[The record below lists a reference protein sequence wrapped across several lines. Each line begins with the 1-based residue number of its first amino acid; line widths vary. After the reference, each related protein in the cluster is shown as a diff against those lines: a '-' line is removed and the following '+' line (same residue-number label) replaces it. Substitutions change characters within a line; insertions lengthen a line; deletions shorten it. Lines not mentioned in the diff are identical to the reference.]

1 MDSLTQIILE
11 AYNSLTEGSEK
22 NFNRKAKFFKDVE
35 TGSWYNMIPY
45 QQIEIQPDAA
55 KIQSLKA
62 EQHLGKPQRI
72 PSGTVFMAGKN
83 SKEANTNPGAYVWD
97 NVGGEVPYTALYNY
111 FLQKAREG
119 AEGGE
124 KREDGSEAFPEVDIT
139 NEPLDSEATAA
150 YQESLRATEAEI
162 RTQKLENRLG
172 RSLVDAEKRMVK
184 NLYGTAYKNDRLYRG
199 IWNRWQERT
208 GADAAT
214 TQDALDFADEVVTA
228 YEDLFKI
235 NQEILHGTKK
245 LKDLSPAD
253 RELLQAFTF
262 RKGELYYRG
271 RTPERFAGEV
281 AGELIADDST
291 SRQARFGLRVST
303 KSNTALEALDQ
314 LRNLKDEEGNYLLP
328 KSSDESMAKAKD
340 SAFRAQSGLVF
351 EHTLEFLNTLQTK
364 GMSAAPKALEKL
376 IKNVPKLQDMAIAA
390 EENRAVPLEF
400 TDAYTVG
407 ILEVV
412 KDAAE
417 KFGVEDPTAAQT
429 IATFI
434 GQFVSRS
441 RTFMDIMPKGLN
453 AKQSGTEGAGFM
465 DNGEI
470 RNSDLTIKSSK
481 ELSEMVD
488 TLTDKGVKGVR
499 SDQDLD
505 VSLKYFHGQGG
516 KVDLGMRDARPLV
529 QRPDNVRT
537 AQGTQASRLGT
548 LAGDSELAAKTEE
561 ALEKESIAT
570 KDFLKSIMNTN
581 LGTLKVMLRDK
592 AKSANYG
599 KSKALGEIS
608 KAMSTYKNT
617 KDPVKKASAE
627 HKLIALYGNLH
638 RNSLPPEERN
648 MLYANHFMTNGM
660 STSENQII
668 VASFPDEQNYAM
680 HEDKLM
686 EAVAL
691 RILRGELK
699 IQTKQG
705 GATFYDGTKAVA
717 GVGSRFKDGRSKM
730 GASINKKYF
739 QTLTSKL

>member
-1 MDSLTQIILE
+1 MNADL
-11 AYNSLTEGSEK
+11 LTEAILTAYVALTEEV
-22 NFNRKAKFFKDVE
+22 NPRTANRFVRFFKDKN
-35 TGSWYNMIPY
+35 TGQWYDLNTMKYESIP
-45 QQIEIQPDAA
+45 
-55 KIQSLKA
+55 
-62 EQHLGKPQRI
+62 
-72 PSGTVFMAGKN
+72 
-83 SKEANTNPGAYVWD
+83 
-97 NVGGEVPYTALYNY
+97 VGGEPRPGQPAKTESGSVKMVDANGDQQALGAQKYPEYYNY
-111 FLQKAREG
+111 FLQQAQSG
-119 AEGGE
+119 AESGE
-124 KREDGSEAFPEVDIT
+124 KREDGTEAFPETDLA

-150 YQESLRATEAEI
+150 AQESLRATEAEI
-162 RTQKLENRLG
+162 RTQKLEDRLG
-172 RSLVDAEKRMVK
+172 RTINAAEKRMVK
-184 NLYGTAYKNDRLYRG
+184 QLYGTGYAHLRLYKG
-199 IWNRWQERT
+199 IWSRWQERT
-208 GADAAT
+208 GAEAPT
-214 TQDALDFADEVVTA
+214 TTDALDFADEVVTA
-228 YEDLFKI
+228 YEDLFKL

-245 LKDLSPAD
+245 LKDLSPSN

-271 RTPERFAGEV
+271 RTPESFAGEV

-291 SRQARFGLRVST
+291 SRQARFGLRIST
-303 KSNTALEALDQ
+303 ESNTALEALDQ
-314 LRNLKDEEGNYLLP
+314 LRNLKDEEGNYILP
-328 KSSDESMAKAKD
+328 KSSDESMDKSKD

-351 EHTLEFLNTLQTK
+351 EHTLDFLTTLQTK

-376 IKNVPKLQDMAIAA
+376 IKKVPKLQDMAIAA
-390 EENRAVPLEF
+390 EENRASPLEF
-400 TDAYTVG
+400 TDAHTVG
-407 ILEVV
+407 IMEIV

-429 IATFI
+429 IATFL

-441 RTFMDIMPKGLN
+441 RTLMDTMPKGLN
-453 AKQSGTEGAGFM
+453 AKQSGTQGAGFM

-470 RNSDLTIKSSK
+470 RNSDMTVKPSK
-481 ELSEMVD
+481 NLSEFSD
-488 TLTDKGVKGVR
+488 NLAAKGVNGVK
-499 SDQDLD
+499 SNEPLEI
-505 VSLKYFHGQGG
+505 SLKYFHSPGG
-516 KVDLGMRDARPLV
+516 SVDLGMRDARPIV
-529 QRPDNVRT
+529 QRPDNIRT

-570 KDFLKSIMNTN
+570 KDFLKSIKNTN
-581 LGTLKVMLRDK
+581 IGTLKVLLKDK

-599 KSKALGEIS
+599 QSKVMEKLS

-627 HKLIALYGNLH
+627 HQLIALYGNLH
-638 RNSLPPEERN
+638 RNSLPAQERN

-680 HEDKLM
+680 HEDTLM

-691 RILRGELK
+691 KILRGELK
-699 IQTKQG
+699 IQTKQD

-730 GASINKKYF
+730 GASINKQHF